1 MTIPISTI
9 QTTLRT
15 WLITA
20 SGLASSNVI
29 FAYQN
34 APEPVGTFI
43 TIIPALNIRKLG
55 LLDEQRWVDGAIKTY
70 AVREILTQI
79 DCYGTDAVAR
89 LSAVQDY
96 IDRPATYTAFD
107 SVKLSM
113 RAGSDV
119 RYLPELKGQRWEN
132 RASMDLRLTVATTQD
147 VADDLGWFDKIQYSG
162 TGAGPVGQIP
172 TQNIEV

>member
-9 QTTLRT
+9 QTTLQT
-15 WLITA
+15 WLVTA

-43 TIIPALNIRKLG
+43 TIIPALSIRKLG
-55 LLDEQRWVDGAIKTY
+55 LLDEQRWVDGGIKTY
-70 AVREILTQI
+70 AVREIVSQI
-79 DCYGTDAVAR
+79 DCYGADAVGV

-113 RAGSDV
+113 RADSDV
-119 RYLPELKGQRWEN
+119 RYIPELKGQRWEN
-132 RASMDLRLTVATTQD
+132 RASMDLRLTVATTQTI
-147 VADDLGWFDKIQYSG
+147 ADDLGWFDKIQYSG
-162 TGAGPVGQIP
+162 TGSGPVGQIP